1 MVCGVTR
8 AFEISTLASEEN
20 LLELRKNAGSFSDN
34 SLEFDEGVEVDVA
47 KFTEFVFDRQTAD
60 ADEDLFV
67 DEMVLRVH
75 FVH

>member
-1 MVCGVTR
+1 MFQELR
-8 AFEISTLASEEN
+8 NLESEE
-20 LLELRKNAGSFSDN
+20 EQ
-34 SLEFDEGVEVDVA
+34 FDEGVEVDVA
-47 KFTEFVFDRQTAD
+47 KFTEFVFNRQTAD